1 MDIEIIVMILITLIT
16 VDSKQESF
24 PKIKEQ
30 GKQLTEVVGL
40 VSNSLAIKHLW
51 SHLCVKTTYKQGT
64 Q

>member
-30 GKQLTEVVGL
+30 GKQLTE
-40 VSNSLAIKHLW
+40 
-51 SHLCVKTTYKQGT
+51 
-64 Q
+64 